1 MRMKSS
7 QSSGERLSQSRSMV
21 LQESDLQQNPELKG
35 DLLNVAKISDGGK
48 KQRKNW
54 TGMWSELTSDQLLL
68 HKERQQE
75 AGMKAGGKTDVVQ
88 LCGAVIEWT
97 PDKSSRKNVFQ
108 AESYSTAS
116 KWFDG
121 IKKTV
126 DSSVRSHYLDSEKR
140 PSVQLVGM
148 KACLHVVV
156 TLSLS
161 RVKLPLRRS
170 NSSEFPPRHSSL
182 PGHGSTSTNTKQRNP
197 VHRRSIN
204 MFVSSKLKHSTSDS
218 ADKNGVKNRLK
229 KFIIRHRV
237 FGCHLLTLCER
248 EGSTVPSFVQL
259 CLDAIEKRGMDVDG
273 IYRVSGNLS
282 TVQKLRFIVDQE
294 EALDLDH
301 SQWEDVHVVTGA
313 LKMFFRELPE
323 PLFPFRAFQPLWRP
337 FQTEGPGC
345 EETDPGSARPNQDT
359 MKLLFSH
366 LHRYS
371 LMNLSVFQSLMNLS
385 VFQSLMNLSVFQSLM
400 NLSMFQSLMNL
411 SVFQSLMNLSVFQSD
426 EPVCV
431 SESDEPVCVSE
442 SDEPVCVSESDEPVC
457 VSESDE
463 YLSVFQSLMNTCLC
477 VSESDEP
484 VCVFQSLM
492 NLSVFQS
499 LMNLSSDE
507 PVCVSESDEYL
518 SVFQSL
524 MNTCLCVS
532 VSLMN
537 LSVFQ
542 SDEPVCVSE
551 SDEYL
556 SVFQS
561 LMNLSVFQSLMNTC
575 LCFSLMNLSVFQSL
589 MNLSVFQSDEPVCV
603 SESDEPVCVSES
615 DEYLS
620 SPGVLQAEP
629 DVHPGIGIVFGPR

>member
-1 MRMKSS
+1 MAGSRISAKPPLLMEPRPGAVQMRMKSS

-21 LQESDLQQNPELKG
+21 LQESDLQQNPISRHRRNQSQHGVLGVGGAEPPELKG

-108 AESYSTAS
+108 ITTHTGSEYLLQAESYSTAS

-121 IKKTV
+121 IRKTV
-126 DSSVRSHYLDSEKR
+126 DSSS
-140 PSVQLVGM
+140 
-148 KACLHVVV
+148 
-156 TLSLS
+156 
-161 RVKLPLRRS
+161 KLPLRRS

-229 KFIIRHRV
+229 KFIIRRPSMKTLQEKGLIKDRV

-323 PLFPFRAFQPLWRP
+323 PLFPFRAFQPFVEAVKIKDSRQKVQAVKKLIQDLP
-337 FQTEGPGC
+337 
-345 EETDPGSARPNQDT
+345 RPNQDT

-366 LHRYS
+366 LHRVLAFS
-371 LMNLSVFQSLMNLS
+371 RQNLMSTQ
-385 VFQSLMNLSVFQSLM
+385 
-400 NLSMFQSLMNL
+400 
-411 SVFQSLMNLSVFQSD
+411 
-426 EPVCV
+426 
-431 SESDEPVCVSE
+431 
-442 SDEPVCVSESDEPVC
+442 
-457 VSESDE
+457 
-463 YLSVFQSLMNTCLC
+463 
-477 VSESDEP
+477 
-484 VCVFQSLM
+484 
-492 NLSVFQS
+492 
-499 LMNLSSDE
+499 
-507 PVCVSESDEYL
+507 
-518 SVFQSL
+518 
-524 MNTCLCVS
+524 
-532 VSLMN
+532 
-537 LSVFQ
+537 
-542 SDEPVCVSE
+542 
-551 SDEYL
+551 
-556 SVFQS
+556 
-561 LMNLSVFQSLMNTC
+561 
-575 LCFSLMNLSVFQSL
+575 
-589 MNLSVFQSDEPVCV
+589 
-603 SESDEPVCVSES
+603 
-615 DEYLS
+615 
-620 SPGVLQAEP
+620 
-629 DVHPGIGIVFGPR
+629 GIGIVFGPTLMWPELDGGNMAVNMVYQNQIIEFILIESRDIFSLDRK